1 MPPTCVHVL
10 THRCNNK
17 KNTHRSLLRELE
29 NVRSRLKQSE
39 DEKRAFE
46 SKYLQA
52 QVHFTSPSIR
62 VQANSTVFFYT
73 SVHSVLLYKVCIW
86 QAQISPLEQQLRQ
99 QYNEFQQVPSIP
111 AVLPNPLSGK
121 VEKQLTRSSQFQTS

>member
-1 MPPTCVHVL
+1 MLPRWVRKETICGASGLFEALRVGMCSHAADVRACFDAL
-10 THRCNNK
+10 LQQQK
-17 KNTHRSLLRELE
+17 YTHRSLLRELE

-62 VQANSTVFFYT
+62 VQSEFHCILLDICAFCP
-73 SVHSVLLYKVCIW
+73 SV
-86 QAQISPLEQQLRQ
+86 
-99 QYNEFQQVPSIP
+99 
-111 AVLPNPLSGK
+111 
-121 VEKQLTRSSQFQTS
+121 